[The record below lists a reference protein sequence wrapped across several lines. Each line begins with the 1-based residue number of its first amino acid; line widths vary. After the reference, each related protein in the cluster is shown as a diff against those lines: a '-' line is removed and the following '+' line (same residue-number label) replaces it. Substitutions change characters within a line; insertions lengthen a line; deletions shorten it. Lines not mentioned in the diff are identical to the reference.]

1 MKLKDKAVL
10 HGGYMGGD
18 RAREQAPH
26 PSSSLR
32 KVQAGTPQF
41 KTEQVRLL
49 SDWVSQSSP
58 ALEGRFGL

>member
-26 PSSSLR
+26 PSSLLR

-41 KTEQVRLL
+41 KTEQV
-49 SDWVSQSSP
+49 
-58 ALEGRFGL
+58 